1 MSSSHLN
8 TDVLDTDITAPH
20 EAELMLSRRC
30 FLRSAAAVPLAMAA
44 PALADQPLLKAK
56 RTVPIPE
63 SERRERAAASDRV
76 KAIREQSRQTL
87 DEAGFRF
94 ALSLPYLPE
103 EATLRPIGDVARRLM
118 ALNAV
123 FLWAAPAGAGVR
135 DDTFGPYRQANRL
148 DPFLTDEDRAILA
161 TDRATA
167 VARHG
172 AMIGWRLENMWPL
185 AWIVGFDRQPPLRGM
200 IDGDTISPL
209 IGGLLEVFE
218 TSVEALVQNRTDGPD
233 AKPLRSA
240 PEVLAMTDLFYCA
253 HNAVRSAQLDPDSG
267 TVPDGFDP
275 GPDGTIVHERRHA
288 FTWSISPGIAWPD
301 TNLST

>member
-1 MSSSHLN
+1 
-8 TDVLDTDITAPH
+8 
-20 EAELMLSRRC
+20 MLSRRC
-30 FLRSAAAVPLAMAA
+30 FLHSAAAVPLGLVAA
-44 PALADQPLLKAK
+44 PALAGERLIEAERP
-56 RTVPIPE
+56 VPIPE

-76 KAIREQSRQTL
+76 KAIREQSRKTL
-87 DEAGFRF
+87 TEAGFRF
-94 ALSLPYLPE
+94 APSLPYLPE
-103 EATLRPIGDVARRLM
+103 AATRRPVGDIARRLM

-135 DDTFGPYRQANRL
+135 DDTFGPYRQANQL
-148 DPFLTDEDRAILA
+148 DPFLTDDDQAILA

-172 AMIGWRLENMWPL
+172 NSIGWRLENMWPL

-200 IDGDTISPL
+200 IDNDTISPM

-218 TSVEALVQNRTDGPD
+218 ASLDDLTRNRPD

-240 PEVLAMTDLFYCA
+240 DDVLALADLFYCA
-253 HNAVRSAQLDPDSG
+253 HNAVRSAQLNPDSG

-275 GPDGTIVHERRHA
+275 GVDGGIIHERRHA
-288 FTWSISPGIAWPD
+288 LTWSVSPGTAWLQTD
-301 TNLST
+301 LST